1 MSNIEQ
7 ATLILRS
14 GDLIPGTVNQYGSCD
29 VNLTNFTWNNINLRT
44 LLGHM
49 YDKYDLFNIC
59 LANVTQSNGDANFG
73 VTNDDIIVQIYLK
86 GLPFLNQTYSVT
98 DCCNNDGMGTVI
110 GIFPFSNNSYA
121 SVNFNHFH
129 CATFSKNQEQ
139 ANINIYYQTIY
150 PSPIDGV
157 LTYNINTLHPFPDV
171 IFKFK
176 IYGIDKI
183 IDNKNGGRII
193 I

>member
-1 MSNIEQ
+1 MANVEQ
-7 ATLILRS
+7 ATLILRT
-14 GDLIPGTVNQYGSCD
+14 GDLIPNRVNQYGSCD

-44 LLGHM
+44 LLGSM
-49 YDKYDLFNIC
+49 YDKYDLFNIF
-59 LANVTQSNGDANFG
+59 LANITQSTGAGNFG
-73 VTNDDIIVQIYLK
+73 VTLDDIIVQIYLK

-98 DCCNNDGMGTVI
+98 DSCNNDGNGTVI
-110 GIFPFSNNSYA
+110 GIFPFSLASYS
-121 SVNFNHFH
+121 SVNYNHFH

-150 PSPIDGV
+150 PGLVNGV
-157 LTYNINTLHPFPDV
+157 ATYNIETANPFPDV

-176 IYGIDKI
+176 IFGIEKTEHQ
-183 IDNKNGGRII
+183 NGGRII

>member
-14 GDLIPGTVNQYGSCD
+14 GDLIANTVNQYGSCE

-44 LLGHM
+44 VLGSM

-59 LANVTQSNGDANFG
+59 LANVTQSYGAGNFG

-98 DCCNNDGMGTVI
+98 DCCNNEGMGTVI
-110 GIFPFSNNSYA
+110 GIYPFAEATYA
-121 SVNFNHFH
+121 SVNYNHFH

-139 ANINIYYQTIY
+139 ANINIYYQRIY
-150 PSPIDGV
+150 PENGS
-157 LTYNINTLHPFPDV
+157 YNVNTAHPFPEV

-176 IYGIDKI
+176 IYGIEKTEHQ
-183 IDNKNGGRII
+183 NGGRII

>member
-14 GDLIPGTVNQYGSCD
+14 GDLIANSVNQYGSCD

-44 LLGHM
+44 LLGAM

-59 LANVTQSNGDANFG
+59 LANVTQSNGTGNFG
-73 VTNDDIIVQIYLK
+73 ATNDDIIVQIYLK

-98 DCCNNDGMGTVI
+98 DCCNNEGMGTVI
-110 GIFPFSNNSYA
+110 GIFPFSLASYS
-121 SVNFNHFH
+121 SVNYNHFH

-150 PSPIDGV
+150 PGLINGV
-157 LTYNINTLHPFPDV
+157 ASYNIDTAHPFPDV
-171 IFKFK
+171 LFKFK
-176 IYGIDKI
+176 IFGIEKTEHQ
-183 IDNKNGGRII
+183 NGSRII
-193 I
+193 M